1 MEHINSW
8 MKYLFIIC
16 LLSCNLFTVFSQPE
30 EPVLRLKLMLLDDR
44 FEDLLLVTDTI
55 EVADSLMDQVYYFR
69 GQAYQSL
76 LNYDSA
82 YHYYHMANQVDSSNL
97 SFRIAIGTML
107 YRLGRIS
114 ESIEIYEA
122 IVAEFQPLDQHLAE
136 LANLYSIRKKYDKSL
151 AIYKGLLEKDSLNYY
166 YAKQAGKNFLDMN
179 QSDSAIYFYEYA
191 FSLNQK
197 DVFLAHRLG
206 NLYLLK
212 KDLPKAINRVSTG
225 LLYDSTNL
233 DLLKLRGYL
242 YLHFELTEPAIVDL
256 QKAWLQDSLSVFTN
270 KYLGISYYEDKQY
283 DQARIVLME
292 AFRLDSTDAE
302 TAFFLGNAC
311 RGSRYEEDGVRYYR
325 KAIELNKPDPK
336 TMKNIYIQLAEL
348 FKVLHRFE
356 ETFEA
361 YDMALEYDPGD
372 NTIYFKIAQSYD
384 RNLNQKKTAIE
395 YYEKY
400 LSGGSTDHQ
409 LFNAEEG
416 TVTALEKHAR
426 ERINRLK
433 EDLFFEKQLP

>member
-1 MEHINSW
+1 

-16 LLSCNLFTVFSQPE
+16 LLSCNLFRVFSQPE
-30 EPVLRLKLMLLDDR
+30 EPVLHLKLLLLDDR
-44 FEDLLLVTDTI
+44 FEDLLLVTDTL

-82 YHYYHMANQVDSSNL
+82 YYYYHMAYQVDTSNL
-97 SFRIAIGTML
+97 SFRIAMGRMM
-107 YRLGRIS
+107 YRLGRIR
-114 ESIEIYEA
+114 EGIEVYEG
-122 IVAEFQPLDQHLAE
+122 IVNDFEPTDQHLAE
-136 LANLYSIRKKYDKSL
+136 LANLYAIRKEYAKSL
-151 AIYKGLLEKDSLNYY
+151 AIYTELLEKDSLNYY

-179 QSDSAIYFYEYA
+179 QSDSAIYYYEYA

-206 NLYLLK
+206 NLHLLNK
-212 KDLPKAINRVSTG
+212 NLQTAINRVSTG
-225 LLYDSTNL
+225 LFNDYTNL

-242 YLHFELTEPAIVDL
+242 FLHFGLPEPAIVDL
-256 QKAWLQDSLSVFTN
+256 QKAWLQDSLSAFTN

-292 AFRLDSTDAE
+292 AFRLDSMDAE

-311 RGSRYEEDGVRYYR
+311 RGSHYEEDGVRYYR
-325 KAIELNKPDPK
+325 KAIELNQPDPK
-336 TMKNIYIQLAEL
+336 TMKNINIQLAEL
-348 FKVLHRFE
+348 FKVLHRFDE
-356 ETFEA
+356 AFEA

-372 NTIYFKIAQSYD
+372 NIIYFKIAQTYD
-384 RNLNQKKTAIE
+384 RNLNQKKAAIE

-400 LSGGSTDHQ
+400 LSGGSTDQQ

-416 TVTALEKHAR
+416 TSTALEKNAR

-433 EDLFFEKQLP
+433 EDLFFEK